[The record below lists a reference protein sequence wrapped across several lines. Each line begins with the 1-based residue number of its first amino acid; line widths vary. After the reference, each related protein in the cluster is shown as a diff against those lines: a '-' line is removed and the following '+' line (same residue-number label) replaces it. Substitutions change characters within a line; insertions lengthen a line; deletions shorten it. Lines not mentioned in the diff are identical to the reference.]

1 MCVCVCVV
9 SSRFYAAE
17 IVCGLQFLHQKG
29 IIYRCGD
36 REMGWCCLGG
46 EAPTTSYPLKCSEW
60 GPVQLWPHLCM
71 ESVF

>member
-1 MCVCVCVV
+1 MCMCVV

-29 IIYRCGD
+29 IIYRCGVW
-36 REMGWCCLGG
+36 EMGGCLGG

-60 GPVQLWPHLCM
+60 GPVQLWSPLCM
-71 ESVF
+71 ELVF